1 MIEWIQSNWTS
12 VVGGVAVVGGALYIP
27 FVRGLVLTGV
37 KTMVSEKVLKKI
49 AVQMVGKLVKST
61 KNKLDDALWNKVKKV
76 LISGK

>member
-61 KNKLDDALWNKVKKV
+61 KNKLDDVWFAEFKKK
-76 LISGK
+76 IDDA